1 MPRDSKYHQGRF
13 HPQNPGKYK
22 GDVQNII
29 YRSSWELKF
38 MQWCDRNPNVIEYA
52 SEEFCIPYLSPIDGR
67 VHRYFPDFIMK
78 VKEQSGEIKKYIIEI
93 KPKRQTV
100 PPVQTSKKRNRTF
113 INEVKTYVVNEA
125 KWKAAEEWC
134 KDNLLEFKVITEDQL
149 FGIK

>member
-1 MPRDSKYHQGRF
+1 MPRDSKYNQGRF
-13 HPQNPGKYK
+13 HPQNPEKYK

-52 SEEFCIPYLSPIDGR
+52 SEELCIPYLSPIDGR

-100 PPVQTSKKRNRTF
+100 PPVQTSKKRTKTF

-134 KDNLLEFKVITEDQL
+134 KDHLLEFKVITEDQL
-149 FGIK
+149 GIK

>member
-1 MPRDSKYHQGRF
+1 MPRDSKYNQGRF
-13 HPQNPGKYK
+13 HPQNPEKYK

-78 VKEQSGEIKKYIIEI
+78 VKEQSGEIKRYIIEI

-100 PPVQTSKKRNRTF
+100 PPVQTSKKRTKTF

-134 KDNLLEFKVITEDQL
+134 KDHLLEFKVITEDQL
-149 FGIK
+149 GIK

>member
-1 MPRDSKYHQGRF
+1 MPRDSKYTQGRF

-22 GDVQNII
+22 GDLQNII

-100 PPVQTSKKRNRTF
+100 PPVQTSKKRNKTF
-113 INEVKTYVVNEA
+113 INEVKTYVVNDA

-134 KDNLLEFKVITEDQL
+134 KDHLLEFMIITEDQL
-149 FGIK
+149 GIK

>member
-1 MPRDSKYHQGRF
+1 MPRDSKYNQGRF
-13 HPQNPGKYK
+13 HPQNPEKYK

-100 PPVQTSKKRNRTF
+100 PPVQTSKKRTKTF

-134 KDNLLEFKVITEDQL
+134 KDHLLEFMVITEDQL
-149 FGIK
+149 GIK

>member
-1 MPRDSKYHQGRF
+1 MPRDSKYNQGRF
-13 HPQNPGKYK
+13 HPQNPEKYR
-22 GDVQNII
+22 GDIQNII

-52 SEEFCIPYLSPIDGR
+52 SEELCIPYLSPIDNR

-100 PPVQTSKKRNRTF
+100 PPVQTSKKRTKTF

-134 KDNLLEFKVITEDQL
+134 KDHLLEFKVITEDQL
-149 FGIK
+149 GIK

>member
-1 MPRDSKYHQGRF
+1 MPRDSKYNQGRF
-13 HPQNPGKYK
+13 HPQNPEKYK
-22 GDVQNII
+22 GDIQNII

-93 KPKRQTV
+93 KPKKQTI
-100 PPVQTSKKRNRTF
+100 PPIQTSKKRNKTF

-134 KDNLLEFKVITEDQL
+134 KDHLLEFMVITEDQL
-149 FGIK
+149 GIK

>member
-1 MPRDSKYHQGRF
+1 MPRDSKYNQGRF
-13 HPQNPGKYK
+13 HPQNPEKYK
-22 GDVQNII
+22 GDIQNII

-52 SEEFCIPYLSPIDGR
+52 SEEFCIPYLSPIDNR

-93 KPKRQTV
+93 KPKRQTI
-100 PPVQTSKKRNRTF
+100 PPVQTSKKRTKTF
-113 INEVKTYVVNEA
+113 INEIKTYVVNEA

-134 KDNLLEFKVITEDQL
+134 KDHLLEFKVITEDQL
-149 FGIK
+149 GIK

>member
-1 MPRDSKYHQGRF
+1 MPRDSKYNQGRF
-13 HPQNPGKYK
+13 HPQNPEKDK
-22 GDVQNII
+22 GDLQNII

-100 PPVQTSKKRNRTF
+100 PPVQTSKKRTKTF

-134 KDNLLEFKVITEDQL
+134 KDHLLEFKVITEDQL
-149 FGIK
+149 GIK

>member
-1 MPRDSKYHQGRF
+1 MPRDSKYNQGRF
-13 HPQNPGKYK
+13 HPQNPEKYK
-22 GDVQNII
+22 GDLQNII

-100 PPVQTSKKRNRTF
+100 PPVQTSKKRTKTF

-134 KDNLLEFKVITEDQL
+134 KDHLLEFKVITEDQL
-149 FGIK
+149 GIK